1 MQSTEACQ
9 FLEKNQW
16 VSNVVAAGSGDGAW
30 RFLTDISA
38 EGHRLVCEL
47 GYAEFSRRLV
57 ATLPAGLQCEGCVE
71 FRHVSGLAL
80 DSRPQEEEGANTG
93 ILSRLSGPGL
103 HRLLLRVGA
112 DAVYFQGHFPGN
124 PILPGIAQLHWAAGM
139 AMKLF
144 GFKQAPFEV
153 KRLKFRNIIRP
164 SSVIE
169 LVLEGKKRDEVEFGF
184 AGAGEVHSSG
194 CLCFKEEL
202 TC

>member
-1 MQSTEACQ
+1 MQGTEACQ

-16 VSNVVAAGSGDGAW
+16 VSNVVFAGSGDGAW
-30 RFLTDISA
+30 RFLTDISPD
-38 EGHRLVCEL
+38 GHRMICEL
-47 GYAEFSRRLV
+47 GFAEFSRRLV
-57 ATLPAGLQCEGCVE
+57 ALLPPELRGEGRVE
-71 FRHVSGLAL
+71 FRRVPGLAL
-80 DSRPQEEEGANTG
+80 ENRPQEEEGAITG
-93 ILSRLSGPGL
+93 ILSLLSGPGL

-112 DAVYFQGHFPGN
+112 EAVYFQGHFPGN

-139 AMKLF
+139 TMKLF
-144 GFKQAPFEV
+144 GFKEVPFEV

-169 LVLEGKKRDEVEFGF
+169 LVLEGKKRDEVEFVF
-184 AGAGEVHSSG
+184 AGAGVVHSSG